1 MSHDVPIE
9 QLNEMEIS
17 EQETLLRGK
26 KRKAEEAQL
35 EDRHVDHDDNS
46 RGQLNEKDERFGC
59 ASDSQNVQVPS
70 QHKKRKL
77 GDSDAIYTGYSI
89 PDHIPSVTNCDPAAA
104 IVSNT
109 NIRGESNQNLSLSP
123 AEISFFNE
131 IVATSLDAARTHL
144 YTSHQSIPHHQH
156 IPHTRQELLKLIQD
170 VEEDASDFFARS
182 SIREQLERIAV
193 LLRKEFS
200 FTSFVRDIAVLRC
213 FNRLYTLNKPLMVTD
228 PAFDYRRT
236 VRWLL
241 DGCQATMEEVS
252 HIPHHEYLLVQFK
265 MQALHMLG
273 LLARNEKNRER
284 MLREGSLSTIV
295 HEIKYYAEVGI
306 LERACFAFG
315 NIINSTIED
324 VEEFHRF
331 IVDEQILQATLRAM
345 RGLMDNP
352 EVVKQVCFVIGN
364 IAFTGDYEEII
375 NQERGIE
382 LVVEAMRRYDT
393 HPALLTEA
401 CFFLKNMCYGEAGRT
416 RLIQAGGVPAVIEA
430 MNTFPEYAEL
440 LELACN
446 VFYDLSFTSNT
457 EQLVIQHGGLGA
469 ILRALTAHSTDLSV
483 LNEATRT
490 LGRLYSLCDDENKCM
505 FVRQGAVEA
514 IISAIKQHP
523 NETELHQRACW
534 SFYRLSKE
542 KLKYQ
547 VNRVAEHSHVPS
559 LRELSARIIHN
570 NTCNTSLQHSHKN
583 NNSHSHHDTINNNV
597 PTNTN
602 NNNNDYDTNKEDTMD
617 VVRPDL
623 DLSILPLELQEYLHA
638 AKSCTH
644 CHGVCFSEFWELI
657 RFVKFEQHDDELPVF
672 TRLCSMAC
680 LNAVKAEPPK
690 NE

>member
-1 MSHDVPIE
+1 MSHDVPIDE
-9 QLNEMEIS
+9 QLNDLEIS

-46 RGQLNEKDERFGC
+46 RGQLNEKDDRFSC
-59 ASDSQNVQVPS
+59 SSDSQNVQVPS

-89 PDHIPSVTNCDPAAA
+89 PDHISSVTNIDPIAA
-104 IVSNT
+104 IISNT
-109 NIRGESNQNLSLSP
+109 NIRGESNQNLPFSP
-123 AEISFFNE
+123 AEISVFTE
-131 IVATSLDAARTHL
+131 IVATSLAAARTHL
-144 YTSHQSIPHHQH
+144 HTSSHHSNPTYQYIPR
-156 IPHTRQELLKLIQD
+156 TRQELLNLIQD
-170 VEEDASDFFARS
+170 VEEDASDFFTRS

-200 FTSFVRDIAVLRC
+200 FTSFVRNIAVLRS

-228 PAFDYRRT
+228 PSFDHRRT

-241 DGCQATMEEVS
+241 DGCQSTIEEVS
-252 HIPHHEYLLVQFK
+252 GIPHHEYLLVQFK

-284 MLREGSLSTIV
+284 MLREGSLSIIV
-295 HEIKYYAEVGI
+295 HEIKSYTEVGI

-345 RGLMDNP
+345 RALMDNP

-375 NQERGIE
+375 NQESGIE
-382 LVVEAMRRYDT
+382 LVVEAMRRYGT

-401 CFFLKNMCYGEAGRT
+401 CFFLKNMCYGEAGRV
-416 RLIQAGGVPAVIEA
+416 RLIEAGGVPAVIEA
-430 MNTFPEYAEL
+430 MNSFPEYAEL

-446 VFYDLSFTSNT
+446 VFYDLSFTPNT
-457 EQLVIQHGGLGA
+457 EQLVIQHGGLGT

-514 IISAIKQHP
+514 LISAIKQHP

-542 KLKYQ
+542 KLKYE
-547 VNRVAEHSHVPS
+547 VNCVAEHSNVPS
-559 LRELSARIIHN
+559 LRELTARSIH
-570 NTCNTSLQHSHKN
+570 NTCNTRTTNPSPCHTHN
-583 NNSHSHHDTINNNV
+583 TNV
-597 PTNTN
+597 TNAPTNTN
-602 NNNNDYDTNKEDTMD
+602 NNTDNDAMD
-617 VVRPDL
+617 IVCPDL
-623 DLSILPLELQEYLHA
+623 NTTILPLELQEYLQGTKKCA
-638 AKSCTH
+638 YCQ
-644 CHGVCFSEFWELI
+644 GVCFTEFWELI

-672 TRLCSMAC
+672 MRLCSSGC